1 MDPVEVFL
9 RNALKQK
16 GVEDR
21 AIRAA
26 LKRLRPVMAQIR
38 LLITDSGVLALR
50 PDRERL
56 IAAVTSRAAQIIQQE
71 WGQPALDQF
80 RETLGP
86 YLNDQAQFARDMVE
100 SAGGTLNRPN
110 VVTANPIAATQQAM
124 VGGRPLVDQ
133 MLLGIPAQA
142 AERLA
147 QFIRMGSGVELG
159 EVLARYDNAV
169 VRRVENTIS
178 ATITSGVQATGD
190 LYQMAVY
197 QLEADPAWLEG
208 KLQWTA
214 TLDSAVCPVCVGLD
228 KMEVELGTPGP
239 RNWDGQ
245 NKIDPHFNCVLGAVP
260 VEAGILAAGTRA
272 TYSGNVV
279 TIRTHGGRVLSVTE
293 NHPVLTS
300 EGWKAAKLIKEGDKA
315 ICKGLPVGRDGVAL
329 GGDPDL
335 NQGPATAEQ
344 VFALLSHHPA
354 VSRSRVPVTP
364 VDFHGDGSGV
374 NGEIDIACLNRML
387 LGNCNTANPEEIS
400 EALFMVADMR
410 LVQVSGMG
418 ALDALLFATHA
429 TASGLVRSL
438 NLELALFGGHLG
450 PLEKLSI
457 ATAARCDTRFD
468 EPLADGVSLDP
479 KVLGDFVFA
488 HASEIEADEVID
500 VQIDARRHV
509 EVYDFSTLSGAYFAG
524 GILTHNC
531 RCYMVPAKWR
541 NRRNERIVDG
551 DDGEQALSF
560 SRSAKVW
567 VRENPDTAREIFG
580 QTLGS
585 RLVGSWPDNDWGRR
599 QLERFGPPE
608 VISFNKA
615 LKIWQSPAPD

>member
-1 MDPVEVFL
+1 
-9 RNALKQK
+9 
-16 GVEDR
+16 
-21 AIRAA
+21 

-38 LLITDSGVLALR
+38 LLVTDSGVLALR

-86 YLNDQAQFARDMVE
+86 YLEGQAQFARDMVE

-124 VGGRPLVDQ
+124 VGGRPLTDQ

-147 QFIRMGSGVELG
+147 QFIRMGSGVEPG

-190 LYQMAVY
+190 LYHVAVY
-197 QLEADPAWLEG
+197 QLETDPAWLEG

-214 TLDSAVCPVCVGLD
+214 TLDSAVCPVCVSLD

-245 NKIDPHFNCVLGAVP
+245 NKIDPHF
-260 VEAGILAAGTRA
+260 
-272 TYSGNVV
+272 
-279 TIRTHGGRVLSVTE
+279 
-293 NHPVLTS
+293 
-300 EGWKAAKLIKEGDKA
+300 
-315 ICKGLPVGRDGVAL
+315 
-329 GGDPDL
+329 
-335 NQGPATAEQ
+335 
-344 VFALLSHHPA
+344 
-354 VSRSRVPVTP
+354 
-364 VDFHGDGSGV
+364 
-374 NGEIDIACLNRML
+374 
-387 LGNCNTANPEEIS
+387 
-400 EALFMVADMR
+400 
-410 LVQVSGMG
+410 
-418 ALDALLFATHA
+418 
-429 TASGLVRSL
+429 
-438 NLELALFGGHLG
+438 
-450 PLEKLSI
+450 
-457 ATAARCDTRFD
+457 
-468 EPLADGVSLDP
+468 
-479 KVLGDFVFA
+479 
-488 HASEIEADEVID
+488 
-500 VQIDARRHV
+500 
-509 EVYDFSTLSGAYFAG
+509 
-524 GILTHNC
+524 NC

-560 SRSAKVW
+560 SKSAKVW

-580 QTLGS
+580 KTIGS
-585 RLVGSWPDNDWGRR
+585 RLVGSWPDTDWGRR

>member
-21 AIRAA
+21 TIRAA

-38 LLITDSGVLALR
+38 LLVTDSGVLALR

-56 IAAVTSRAAQIIQQE
+56 IAAVTSRAAQIIAQE

-86 YLNDQAQFARDMVE
+86 YLEGQAQFARDMVE

-124 VGGRPLVDQ
+124 VGGRPLTDQ

-147 QFIRMGSGVELG
+147 QFIRMGSGVEPG

-228 KMEVELGTPGP
+228 GKDYTIGEAGP
-239 RNWDGQ
+239 YWDGQ
-245 NKIDPHFNCVLGAVP
+245 NKVDPHFNCVLGTVP

-279 TIRTHGGRVLSVTE
+279 TIRTQGGRVLSVTE

-300 EGWKAAKLIKEGDKA
+300 EGWKAAKLIKEGEKA
-315 ICKGLPVGRDGVAL
+315 ICKRLPVGRDGVAL

-335 NQGPATAEQ
+335 NQGPATAEE
-344 VFALLSHHPA
+344 VFALLCHHPA
-354 VSRSRVPVTP
+354 VERSRVPVSP
-364 VDFHGDGSGV
+364 VDLHGDGAGV
-374 NGEIDIACLNRML
+374 NGEIDVACLNRLL
-387 LGNCNTANPEEIS
+387 LGNYNTTTPEKVS
-400 EALFMVADMR
+400 ESLFVVADIG
-410 LVQVSGMG
+410 LVQVTSMG
-418 ALDALLFATHA
+418 PLDALLLAAHA

-438 NLELALFGGHLG
+438 DLLFTLLRGHLSPLEGLGLAL
-450 PLEKLSI
+450 
-457 ATAARCDTRFD
+457 AARCNPRFD
-468 EPLADGVSLDP
+468 KPLSDGVALDP
-479 KVLGDFVFA
+479 KVLGNFVLA
-488 HASEIEADEVID
+488 HASEVEADEVVN

-509 EVYDFSTLSGAYFAG
+509 EVYDFSTLGGAYFAG

-531 RCYMVPAKWR
+531 RCYMVPRKWR
-541 NRRNERIVDG
+541 KDGQERIVEG
-551 DDGEQALSF
+551 DDGERALNF
-560 SRSAKVW
+560 RRSAKVW

-580 QTLGS
+580 KTIGS
-585 RLVGSWPDNDWGRR
+585 RLVGSWPDTAWGRR
-599 QLERFGPPE
+599 QLDEFGPPE